1 MIKGIDV
8 SHWNK
13 NIDVEEMLCRDNAD
27 ISFIIA
33 KHSQGLKMQDDTY
46 YKWRD
51 LATKYRLCFGG
62 YHYVDKSSTTES
74 ILQRLK
80 EIIATSGITM
90 PPVIDYEEKG
100 VIRTKAG
107 NDMIINVI
115 KSFKDMFGA
124 PPMLYM
130 SHSLFNDRDLL
141 DCINEYNV
149 PIWVARYKLKN
160 YVPSLNEAA
169 GINPTAIQRLTCG
182 IPTAFQQLQKNKCQL
197 NSEEFNLDFDIC
209 YQPRVMMRYTIE

>member
-13 NIDVEEMLCRDNAD
+13 KLDIEEMLSRDNAD

-62 YHYVDKSSTTES
+62 YHYVDKTSTTES
-74 ILQRLK
+74 ILQRLR
-80 EIIATSGITM
+80 EIIATSGVTM
-90 PPVIDYEEKG
+90 PPVIDYEENG

-107 NDMIINVI
+107 NEMIIHVI
-115 KSFKDMFGA
+115 RLFNEMFGES
-124 PPMLYM
+124 PMLYL
-130 SHSLFNDRDLL
+130 SYSVLNDRDLL
-141 DCINEYNV
+141 ECINEYDV
-149 PIWVARYKLKN
+149 PIWLARYKIKG
-160 YVPSLNEAA
+160 YVPSLNEDT
-169 GINPTAIQRLTCG
+169 GINPTSLQRMAYG
-182 IPTAFQQLQKNKCQL
+182 VPVAFQQLQNKCQL
-197 NSEEFNLDFDIC
+197 NKEELNLDFDIC
-209 YQPRVMMRYTIE
+209 YRPRVMMRYNIE